1 MRSEY
6 DVLDDGAIEDA
17 VESGVVYETYCSRWL
32 MLVLFCGLTFT
43 NAFVWITFASIE
55 VYTAEYFGVSRTA
68 VNFLSVIYM
77 IMYLPGSMLAAYMLS
92 TSGFRRTIVV
102 GACFNLSGSWLRYL
116 SIFTPVSLGWFRYSV
131 LLLGQ
136 LLCSLGQPFFVNTS
150 AKLAGDWFAASERD
164 VATVIASLVNP
175 IGNAAGQALPPILV
189 TCASSGDNY
198 HTNSTI
204 DSCAGS
210 NDIHGMGTL
219 LLIQAIVASIT
230 SLAAIMMFK
239 GAPPTPPSA
248 SASQRTQMQVQSER
262 PLPENS
268 TSSEGVELH
277 WNNAL
282 EANSVTKIKE
292 SLVFLVFDSEF
303 RKLMIG
309 FGLGLGIF
317 NALLT
322 MLAQVIQPIYYDSRG
337 VLNKA
342 ALSNDAGLYG
352 MILIGSGLVGAGIF
366 GYLLDTYK
374 AYRLTLKFLFTFSS
388 SCMVTFFLCIEPNSR
403 ILWALSAA
411 VGFFAL
417 PLLPVALQSAVE
429 CTYPIPEELS
439 ATCLI
444 LFGNIVGIV
453 CTFSIQG
460 LLELKHYRTFSEY
473 GTVFTPSLL
482 FVASVM
488 FIAWI
493 SIVLFNGKYKRLE
506 AEKSA

>member
-6 DVLDDGAIEDA
+6 DVLDDGAVEDTA
-17 VESGVVYETYCSRWL
+17 ESGVVYKTYSSRWL

-55 VYTAEYFGVSRTA
+55 VYTAEYFDVSGTA

-92 TSGFRRTIVV
+92 TSGFRRTIIV
-102 GACFNLSGSWLRYL
+102 GALFNLSGSWLRYF
-116 SIFTPVSLGWFRYSV
+116 SIFTPVSLGWLRYSV
-131 LLLGQ
+131 LLVGQ
-136 LLCSLGQPFFVNTS
+136 LLCALGQPFFVNTS

-164 VATVIASLVNP
+164 IATVVASLVNP
-175 IGNAAGQALPPILV
+175 IGNAAGQALPPLLV
-189 TCASSGDNY
+189 TCAISGDDY
-198 HTNSTI
+198 HTNST
-204 DSCAGS
+204 AGS
-210 NDIHGMGTL
+210 CVSSSDIHGMNSL
-219 LLIQAIVASIT
+219 LLVQAIIASIT
-230 SLAAIMMFK
+230 SLAAMTMFK
-239 GAPPTPPSA
+239 QAPPTPPSA
-248 SASQRTQMQVQSER
+248 SAAHRTQMQVQSSR
-262 PLPENS
+262 PLHQDS
-268 TSSEGVELH
+268 TLSEDLELH
-277 WNNAL
+277 WDNAL
-282 EANSVTKIKE
+282 ENKSVTKIKE
-292 SLVFLVFDSEF
+292 SLIFLVSDGEF

-322 MLAQVIQPIYYDSRG
+322 MLAQVIQPIYYNSSG
-337 VLNKA
+337 VLDKA

-366 GYLLDTYK
+366 GYLLDAYK

-388 SCMVTFFLCIEPNSR
+388 SCMVTFFLFIEPSSR

-444 LFGNIVGIV
+444 LFGNIVGIA
-453 CTFSIQG
+453 CTFSIQS
-460 LLELKHYRTFSEY
+460 LLELKHYRKFSEY

-482 FVASVM
+482 FVASIM
-488 FIAWI
+488 FIAWV

-506 AEKSA
+506 AEKNA